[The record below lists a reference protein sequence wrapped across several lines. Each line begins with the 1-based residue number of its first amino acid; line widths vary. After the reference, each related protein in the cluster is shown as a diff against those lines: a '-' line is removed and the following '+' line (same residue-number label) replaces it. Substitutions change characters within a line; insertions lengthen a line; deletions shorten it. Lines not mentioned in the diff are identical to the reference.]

1 MIRVTRLSHVLSSA
15 FANIRLHFTHSQK
28 DKDDLQEVSQD
39 LEELELEADEDT
51 KVQ

>member
-1 MIRVTRLSHVLSSA
+1 MIDFVFRSPHQIYSLTKL
-15 FANIRLHFTHSQK
+15 QK

-39 LEELELEADEDT
+39 LEELELEADEYT